1 MSKGRQKG
9 KNDAFKKSSSPWVEV
24 KLLKIKTLLSMD
36 FFFKESFL
44 MNKLYHGVILS
55 QLREFE

>member
-36 FFFKESFL
+36 FFFQRIFPYE
-44 MNKLYHGVILS
+44 
-55 QLREFE
+55 